1 MNFLRRQILLFVYKA
16 FDLMVVVFS
25 FIIAAESERF
35 LFAGVT
41 DFFAIFYLKVTTPH
55 QFVFLIGYAFFWHF
69 IFSFYGLYKSKRLI
83 SRFHEIFDVVKAIT
97 TGTLILFVVLLLFN
111 KQIATSNI
119 VITFWLSATGIMIVS
134 RIIMRYLLAYLRIRN
149 RNIRFL
155 LIIGTNAKA
164 IKLANRLISD
174 KKRGYAILG
183 FVDDDWEKITNV
195 QTTGLQI
202 VSNLKNFTAFI
213 RNNVV
218 DEVLLC
224 LPIRTFYSQSLQI
237 LTACEEQGVKI
248 RFLPVFLDSKFAR
261 ARTEKF
267 DGQFMITLSPN
278 GMAGWRITVKRMVDI
293 TASLSGLFILLPVFI
308 IVACAIKLTSPGP
321 VFFIQDRIGL
331 NKRRFKLFKF
341 RTMVRDAEQILPELE
356 NFNEVTGPVFK
367 IRNDPRITVIG
378 KFLRKTSCDELPQLI
393 NVLKGDMSLVGPRP
407 LPVRD
412 FEQFDQDWHRRRFS
426 VKPGITCLWQVLGRS
441 SIQFDQ
447 WMALDMK
454 YIDQWSLKLDFLILV
469 KTIPAVF
476 KGNGAS

>member
-1 MNFLRRQILLFVYKA
+1 MNFLRRQILLFAYKA
-16 FDLMVVVFS
+16 FDLMVVFFS

-35 LFAGVT
+35 LFT
-41 DFFAIFYLKVTTPH
+41 DFTDFSEIFHLKIITPH
-55 QFVFLIGYAFFWHF
+55 QFVFFIGYAFFWHL
-69 IFSFYGLYKSKRLI
+69 IFLFSKLYTSKRLT

-97 TGTLILFVVLLLFN
+97 IGTLILFMVLLLYN
-111 KQIATSNI
+111 RQIATSKTI
-119 VITFWLSATGIMIVS
+119 ITFWLSASGIMIVS
-134 RIIMRYLLAYLRIRN
+134 RIIMRYILAYIRLRN

-155 LIIGTNAKA
+155 VIVGTNARA
-164 IKLANRLISD
+164 IKLANRLKSD

-195 QTTGLQI
+195 ETTGIQV
-202 VSNLKNFTAFI
+202 VSNLKNFTAFV
-213 RNNVV
+213 RDNVV

-224 LPIRTFYSQSLQI
+224 LPLRTFYAQALEI
-237 LTACEEQGVKI
+237 LTVCEEQGVKI
-248 RFLPVFLDSKFAR
+248 RLLPMFLDSKLAKAR
-261 ARTEKF
+261 IEKF
-267 DGQFMITLSPN
+267 DGEFMITLSTN
-278 GMAGWRITVKRMVDI
+278 EMAGWTVTVKRILDI
-293 TASLSGLFILLPVFI
+293 TASLLGLFILLPVFI
-308 IVACAIKLTSPGP
+308 IVGCAIKLTSPGP

-341 RTMVRDAEQILPELE
+341 RTMILEAEQLLPKLE

-367 IRNDPRITVIG
+367 IKNDPRITTVG

-412 FEQFDQDWHRRRFS
+412 FERFDQDWHRRRFS
-426 VKPGITCLWQVLGRS
+426 VKPGMTCLWQVLGRS

-454 YIDQWSLKLDFLILV
+454 YIDQWSLQLDFLILV

-476 KGNGAS
+476 KGKGAA